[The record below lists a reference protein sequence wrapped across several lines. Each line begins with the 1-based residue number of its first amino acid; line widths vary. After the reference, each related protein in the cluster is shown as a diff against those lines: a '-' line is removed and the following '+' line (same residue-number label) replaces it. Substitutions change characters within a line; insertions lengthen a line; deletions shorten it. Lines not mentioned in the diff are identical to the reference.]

1 MAVGRH
7 DAARRRRRER
17 KITGQNLI
25 YMALT
30 RTIEVPADW
39 AILMS
44 AGTQQSTLCDPE
56 HNVGVPEC
64 PSLDTAPK

>member
-1 MAVGRH
+1 MAVGVP
-7 DAARRRRRER
+7 DAIRLRRCER

-30 RTIEVPADW
+30 RTIEEPADW